1 MSEKQSITSKI
12 NPSDFYG
19 LAILAISV
27 LLAAVITLSY
37 FLFFRAPAPAEQIVK
52 NTQVATPQA
61 NSSGGASAS
70 NDDADD
76 EDDYDDEYDDED
88 DYDDWEDEP
97 LQVVNEIDLPDIE
110 LTKANFERNCM
121 SCHGADGKGDGVASE
136 FLIPRPRDFVA
147 SPYRFAA
154 EWADEAHIVADLE
167 RTIRSGV
174 PRSAM
179 PAFGGVLSEAEIA
192 GLAQYV
198 SDMRDTDQVSI
209 SDVEVDVGARP
220 PLTVELV
227 NLGKDLFTNLACAT
241 CHGETGAGD
250 GQLAMSL
257 VDFQQNPV
265 RPADFT
271 SGLFKSGQRS
281 EDIVRT
287 ILKGVPGTPMVSYEG
302 ILLVENE
309 DTEEETYNT
318 LNAWA
323 LAAYI
328 RTLAPKVAPPGIP
341 SGSEIKV
348 LPALDQAMLT
358 DPVHPAWVGVPAST
372 LRVNP
377 LQTRHDELSYVD
389 VRTVRMGDEIAVCI
403 EWHDSTLNP
412 LNGSEDRHPDGM
424 SIMFGFDESPSAV
437 QVTAVEAPS
446 DKPTLNE
453 WRWGADKQYQCAGG
467 DSASPEID
475 FALLAG
481 LPFYAI
487 GAEGSSSQAP
497 TKEMTGLECA
507 VIESNGLVP
516 QPEDQQG
523 AVASA
528 AWINGIWRVVI
539 KRKITTNDDMD
550 VQFTGAA
557 RVPISVSIW
566 NGSEGTRLDAMSVS
580 SWHWLIV
587 DPE

>member
-19 LAILAISV
+19 LAILVIAV
-27 LLAAVITLSY
+27 LFAAVITLSY
-37 FLFFRAPAPAEQIVK
+37 FLFFRAPAPAEQIAK

-61 NSSGGASAS
+61 NSSGGPSAS
-70 NDDADD
+70 SDDADD

-121 SCHGADGKGDGVASE
+121 SCHGAEGKGDGVASE

-198 SDMRDTDQVSI
+198 ADMRDTDQVSI

-227 NLGKDLFTNLACAT
+227 DLGKELFTNLACAT
-241 CHGETGAGD
+241 CHGESGAGD
-250 GQLAMSL
+250 GQLAQTL

-328 RTLAPKVAPPGIP
+328 RTLAPKVTPPGIP

-348 LPALDQAMLT
+348 IPALDPAMLT
-358 DPVHPAWVGVPAST
+358 DPVHPAWFGVVASS

-377 LQTRHDELSYVD
+377 LQTRHDELSHVD
-389 VRTVRMGDEIAVCI
+389 VRAVKFGDQIAVCI
-403 EWHDSTLNP
+403 EWNDSSLNP

-424 SIMFGFDESPSAV
+424 SVMFGLDESPSAV
-437 QVTAVEAPS
+437 QVTAVDS
-446 DKPTLNE
+446 DAQKPKLNE
-453 WRWGADKQYQCAGG
+453 WRWSADKQYQCAGG
-467 DSASPEID
+467 DSTTPEID
-475 FALLAG
+475 YALLSG
-481 LPFYAI
+481 LPFYTIAPD
-487 GAEGSSSQAP
+487 GASGRSA
-497 TKEMTGLECA
+497 TKDMNGPECA

-516 QPEDQQG
+516 QPQDQQG
-523 AVASA
+523 ASASA
-528 AWINGIWRVVI
+528 AWINGVWRVVI
-539 KRKITTNDDMD
+539 TRDLMTGDEMD
-550 VQFTGAA
+550 IQLTESS

-566 NGSEGTRLDAMSVS
+566 NGEEGTRLDAMSVS
-580 SWHWLIV
+580 SWHWLTLT
-587 DPE
+587 P